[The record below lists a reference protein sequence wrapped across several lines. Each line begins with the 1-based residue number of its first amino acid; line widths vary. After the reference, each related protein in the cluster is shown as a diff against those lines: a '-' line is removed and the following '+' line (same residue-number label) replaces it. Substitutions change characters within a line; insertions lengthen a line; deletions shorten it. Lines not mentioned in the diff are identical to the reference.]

1 MHRDNATWFC
11 LSSDICAT
19 VHLLYLWLCG
29 CAHCNFALYELDS
42 LSLPLGA
49 DFILLLSQKHF
60 SCAEAN
66 LGAGADSLPLL
77 VMAISETLLPWPAYA
92 KHYSEFAE
100 APHGETL
107 QGHFNP
113 GVQAAAAEVSGMTT
127 LFLRK
132 KLLSIW
138 LLDIAER

>member
-1 MHRDNATWFC
+1 M
-11 LSSDICAT
+11 
-19 VHLLYLWLCG
+19 
-29 CAHCNFALYELDS
+29 
-42 LSLPLGA
+42 
-49 DFILLLSQKHF
+49 LSQKHF

-92 KHYSEFAE
+92 KNYSGFAE
-100 APHGETL
+100 APQSKTV

-113 GVQAAAAEVSGMTT
+113 GVQAAAAEVSGMTA
-127 LFLRK
+127 FIIRK

-138 LLDIAER
+138 LLYMCRQMSCACLTEAVLIALLLLYTKFGASVYTD